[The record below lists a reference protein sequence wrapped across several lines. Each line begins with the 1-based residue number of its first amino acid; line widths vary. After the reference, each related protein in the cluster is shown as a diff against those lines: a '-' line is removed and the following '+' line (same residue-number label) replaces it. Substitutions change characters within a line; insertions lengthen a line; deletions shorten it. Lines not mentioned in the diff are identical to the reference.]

1 MTRSL
6 GQRSSRLLGI
16 NRSLGSYQ
24 IPNGSYQIL
33 IHQSVAGRPMGPMD
47 HNQNALNKTKRTP
60 TSFPVAVH
68 HKLPV
73 VEHSDRVT
81 KTPKSS
87 KVSPM
92 ASCKVIS
99 RLSSRLQPFSRNL
112 TKTLPASELSQLKS
126 SLLSPASAHMRR
138 ISGLSRLPVE
148 LGSMMPLH
156 SAVASARLIS
166 SLSIDSQ
173 SWGLVPQGIS
183 MPL

>member
-1 MTRSL
+1 
-6 GQRSSRLLGI
+6 
-16 NRSLGSYQ
+16 
-24 IPNGSYQIL
+24 
-33 IHQSVAGRPMGPMD
+33 MGPMD
-47 HNQNALNKTKRTP
+47 HNQNALNKRKRTP
-60 TSFPVAVH
+60 TSFPVAVP
-68 HKLPV
+68 HKGINLPV

-99 RLSSRLQPFSRNL
+99 RLSSRLQPFARNL

-126 SLLSPASAHMRR
+126 SFLSPASAPMRR

-173 SWGLVPQGIS
+173 SWGLVPQGEFFTLI
-183 MPL
+183 

>member
-1 MTRSL
+1 
-6 GQRSSRLLGI
+6 
-16 NRSLGSYQ
+16 
-24 IPNGSYQIL
+24 
-33 IHQSVAGRPMGPMD
+33 
-47 HNQNALNKTKRTP
+47 
-60 TSFPVAVH
+60 
-68 HKLPV
+68 
-73 VEHSDRVT
+73 
-81 KTPKSS
+81 
-87 KVSPM
+87 M

-99 RLSSRLQPFSRNL
+99 RLSSRLQPFARNL

-126 SLLSPASAHMRR
+126 SFLFPASAPMRR

-148 LGSMMPLH
+148 LGSMMPFH